1 MLANLQFRAA
11 TSRDAKLIAPL
22 IYSSGPAAFD
32 YIFSHGTALNAIEF
46 LTRTLEQPSGEF
58 GYRNHRIAQIDGEIV
73 GVATSFTGR
82 ESFSFLLAAIWQILK
97 NYGPIKSPG
106 IMRRGLQIESIIS
119 PPEKD
124 EYCIA
129 HVGVHP
135 DFRRKGI
142 GRQIMKNMVQEGQ
155 KAGYQKLI
163 LDVSAENPGALAL
176 YESLGFNRVRH
187 NASTLRNST
196 AIIPDHIRMEY
207 QQK

>member
-1 MLANLQFRAA
+1 MLGNLQFRAA

-32 YIFSHGTALNAIEF
+32 YIFSHGTRLNAIEF

-58 GYRNHRIAQIDGEIV
+58 GYRNHRVAQIDGEIV

-135 DFRRKGI
+135 DIRRKGI
-142 GRQIMKNMVQEGQ
+142 GRRIMEYMLLEAEN
-155 KAGYQKLI
+155 AGYKKLV

-176 YESLGFNRVRH
+176 YEAHGFKKVRH
-187 NASTLRNST
+187 NVSSLRNST
-196 AIIPDHIRMEY
+196 ATIPDHIRMEY
-207 QQK
+207 QGK